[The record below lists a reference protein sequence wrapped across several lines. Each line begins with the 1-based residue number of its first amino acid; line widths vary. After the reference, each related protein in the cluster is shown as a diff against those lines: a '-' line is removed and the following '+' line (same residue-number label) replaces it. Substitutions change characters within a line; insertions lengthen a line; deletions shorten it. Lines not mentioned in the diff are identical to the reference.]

1 MSWTVA
7 VWTFAAAVAA
17 LIALW
22 LYSAKKELQ
31 KGFITAQNAKKQ
43 LLDCRKS
50 RLLAKSEAETAQAKQ
65 VLARSRDIYRQSVQL
80 YNSLLT
86 KPKNRIPALLLG
98 FRPIK
103 K

>member
-1 MSWTVA
+1 MGWTVV
-7 VWTFAAAVAA
+7 VWASALAA

-22 LYSAKKELQ
+22 LCSAKKELRQ
-31 KGFITAQNAKKQ
+31 GYTTAQNAKKQ
-43 LLDCRKS
+43 LLTCRKS